1 MRYYLIGAAVA
12 ALIAAYVGYWFY
24 AAGLFRDG
32 AERWVAERRAA
43 GWVVEHGPIAMG
55 GFPFRL
61 EMTVPAP
68 HLAGNGMD
76 WRSPGAVKVV
86 VQPWAPRH
94 AIAEA
99 DGRQTVTMLGHS
111 FEIEARVL
119 HGSLIADPQ
128 GWREIAIEAKEP
140 AMAFDG
146 QAVPAVRAQLNLR
159 KAETDGKPTTEIAL
173 IAEQFDLPATV
184 PAPLGRRVDRLGL
197 MGVVD
202 DRWPGGPLPEAIAAW
217 RDAGGDVEVRRMEMI
232 WGPLRLNGDATLA
245 LDAQGRPLGAGT
257 VAVQGVKAAV
267 TAMGK
272 SGYLT
277 PGQTTAAGLFALT
290 LPDGTKIAFSGQD
303 GRLFVFERPVA
314 NLPVILPAALV
325 KP

>member
-1 MRYYLIGAAVA
+1 MRYYLIGAAVIA
-12 ALIAAYVGYWFY
+12 IIAAYVGYWFY

-76 WRSPGAVKVV
+76 WHGEGPVKVV

-99 DGRQTVTMLGHS
+99 DGRQTVEMLGHKL
-111 FEIEARVL
+111 EIEAKVL
-119 HGSLIADPQ
+119 HGSLRADPQ
-128 GWREIAIEAKEP
+128 GWRDIVVEAKEP
-140 AMAFDG
+140 VMTVDG
-146 QAVPAVRAQLNLR
+146 QKAPAARAQLNLR
-159 KAETDGKPTTEIAL
+159 RIEAATEISL
-173 IAEQFDLPATV
+173 VAEQLGLPETV
-184 PAPLGRRVDRLGL
+184 PAPLGRQVDRVGIL
-197 MGVVD
+197 GVVD
-202 DRWPGGPLPEAIAAW
+202 DRWPGGALPAAIAAW
-217 RDAGGDVEVRRMEMI
+217 RDAGGSIAIKRLEI
-232 WGPLRLNGDATLA
+232 AWGPLRLNGDATLA

-257 VAVQGVKAAV
+257 LTVQGARAAV

-272 SGYLT
+272 SGYLS
-277 PGQTTAAGLFALT
+277 PGQATAAGLFALT
-290 LPDGTKIAFSGQD
+290 LPDGTKLPFAGQD

-314 NLPVILPAALV
+314 ALPVILAPALV
-325 KP
+325 R